1 MAVMNRRLLL
11 TPLLLTAAM
20 LAACD
25 GDGVRITTST
35 SDSGDK
41 GVLKV
46 VDALQ
51 CPESQGVLTRKGS
64 AAPGGDICTYGGA
77 RGAEVTL
84 HLVRLDGETPEVA
97 LAAFERRL
105 TASMPDTA
113 DRAASPS
120 AGEEAAVRIS
130 ANEQDASVDLPG
142 LRIRAEGDAADIR
155 IGGLRINTSD
165 SENGASSAQVSA
177 GGDQVDVQASGN
189 VAAVRTSEGG
199 DSTRAT
205 YQLTDDKP
213 SPEGWR
219 MVGYQAR
226 GPKGGPIVV
235 ATVRSK
241 DRRSDEL
248 TDAARQLVT
257 LNVGR

>member
-11 TPLLLTAAM
+11 TPLLLVAG
-20 LAACD
+20 LLSACD

-51 CPESQGVLTRKGS
+51 CPESEGVLTRKGS

-84 HLVRLDGETPEVA
+84 HLVRLDGETPDAA
-97 LAAFERRL
+97 LAAFEQRL
-105 TASMPDTA
+105 SASMPD
-113 DRAASPS
+113 AANQAS
-120 AGEEAAVRIS
+120 ANGDARVRIR
-130 ANEQDASVDLPG
+130 ANDEDASVDLPG
-142 LRIRAEGDAADIR
+142 LKIRAEGDAADIR
-155 IGGLRINTSD
+155 IGGLRINASD
-165 SENGASSAQVSA
+165 GGNAGSSTQVST
-177 GGDQVDVQASGN
+177 GGDQVDVQASGDMA
-189 VAAVRTSEGG
+189 VVRTSEGG

-205 YQLTDDKP
+205 FLLTDDQP

-219 MVGYQAR
+219 MVGFQAR
-226 GPKGGPIVV
+226 GPNGGPIVV

-241 DRRSDEL
+241 DRLSDEL
-248 TDAARQLVT
+248 MDAARRLVT

>member
-1 MAVMNRRLLL
+1 MVIMNRRLLSL
-11 TPLLLTAAM
+11 PLLLAAAM

-41 GVLKV
+41 GVLRV

-51 CPESQGVLTRKGS
+51 CPESQGLLTRKGS
-64 AAPGGDICTYGGA
+64 AAPGGEICTYGGP
-77 RGAEVTL
+77 RGAEVSL
-84 HLVRLDGETPEVA
+84 HLVRLDDETPEAV
-97 LAAFERRL
+97 LAAFEQRL
-105 TASMPDTA
+105 SASMPNTA
-113 DRAASPS
+113 NQAA
-120 AGEEAAVRIS
+120 AGAEGDAGVRIR
-130 ANEQDASVDLPG
+130 ADDENASVDLPG
-142 LRIRAEGDAADIR
+142 LKIRAEGDAADIR

-165 SENGASSAQVSA
+165 GGNGAASAQVTA

-205 YQLTDDKP
+205 YQLTDDQP

-248 TDAARQLVT
+248 MDAARQLLT